1 LGVNKTM
8 NAIFSHERLLL
19 LEKMVEL
26 SGFSAVRRSPR
37 PRRGVIHAKAR
48 ELSFRRVEQLIEFGT
63 VDLRLIYDLPELVA
77 EIRGNLCRVWSL
89 LVTTFVCFLAVGK
102 HSCNLLRE

>member
-1 LGVNKTM
+1 
-8 NAIFSHERLLL
+8 
-19 LEKMVEL
+19 MVEL
-26 SGFSAVRRSPR
+26 SGFLAVRRSPR
-37 PRRGVIHAKAR
+37 SRRGVIHAKAR
-48 ELSFRRVEQLIEFGT
+48 ELSFKRVEQLIEFGT

-89 LVTTFVCFLAVGK
+89 TKFVCFLAVGK

>member
-48 ELSFRRVEQLIEFGT
+48 ELSFRRVKQLIEFGT
-63 VDLRLIYDLPELVA
+63 VDRDLTAAASRRPGPSRRPTPDVRDA
-77 EIRGNLCRVWSL
+77 NGQA
-89 LVTTFVCFLAVGK
+89 LAYTK
-102 HSCNLLRE
+102 SQRQT